1 MGRKLQGALDSR
13 MRSERIVT
21 RDAAEL
27 AERAAAWI
35 AARLHQAV
43 SERGGCA
50 LALTGGRTPEPVYR
64 ALAERPGLPW
74 PAVSVFFGDER
85 AVPPEHPESNYAM
98 AFATLLSRVA
108 LPPVQIHR
116 MQAERSDLEQAARE
130 YAALLPQ
137 RLDLLLLGIGAD
149 GHTASLF
156 PGAGALAERERRVVT
171 ASGGQP
177 PRARLT
183 ITPPVIAAARSVLV
197 MATGTDK
204 APAVARAL
212 AGDAAPETVPATLA
226 RGGTWILDRAAAAE
240 LPAGF
245 A

>member
-1 MGRKLQGALDSR
+1 MEP
-13 MRSERIVT
+13 ERIVVEE
-21 RDAAEL
+21 APEW

-35 AARLHQAV
+35 AARLDRAV
-43 SERGGCA
+43 RERGGCA
-50 LALTGGRTPEPVYR
+50 FALTGGRTPEPVYR
-64 ALAERPGLPW
+64 ALAARQGLPW

-98 AFATLLSRVA
+98 AFASLLSRVA

-116 MQAERSDLEQAARE
+116 MEAERGDLEQAARE
-130 YAALLPQ
+130 YAALLPP

-149 GHTASLF
+149 GHVASLF
-156 PGAGALAERERRVVT
+156 PGAVALAERERRVVP
-171 ASGGQP
+171 AKGGQP

-197 MATGTDK
+197 MATGADK

-212 AGDAAPETVPATLA
+212 AGDAAPEAVPASLA